1 MSTDTLLLAVSTFFA
16 MVAALSGVIAVII
29 AGKSLSEAR
38 ATITELQQLTKA
50 AAIETKAQT
59 AVAERM
65 EAVAN
70 GSTATVQMLHVTI
83 LEAGVQ
89 AEIDSLVRVATA
101 VSEVASACLRIAGGQ
116 PEFLFTV
123 AQENL
128 RAALISIQDD
138 ANLQNCGAIARGRQ
152 ASSSAARYVHGAR
165 AETRDALDAARARR
179 KKIVD
184 DASLLFKNI
193 AGTTQ
198 G

>member
-29 AGKSLSEAR
+29 GAKSLSEAR
-38 ATITELQQLTKA
+38 ATITELQQLTQA
-50 AAIETKAQT
+50 AVIETKAQA

-65 EAVAN
+65 EAVVN

-89 AEIDSLVRVATA
+89 AEIDSLVRVAAA

-128 RAALISIQDD
+128 RAALISMPTCRTAAPSLAAGKLPQVQP
-138 ANLQNCGAIARGRQ
+138 ATWTELGPRCVMPWMQREL
-152 ASSSAARYVHGAR
+152 AARRSSTTR
-165 AETRDALDAARARR
+165 AC
-179 KKIVD
+179 
-184 DASLLFKNI
+184 SLR
-193 AGTTQ
+193 T
-198 G
+198 